1 MAHPGGR
8 RAAEGFEKYL
18 QKDAPAVVRF
28 LLDVLRS
35 GEIAV
40 ADDADAKPLPCR
52 MKPKDL
58 IEGPAQLW
66 LRKSKCVAPKEFAM
80 ASDPSKAPNTKPL
93 IAEMTRIGL
102 RVANYQGTNHINF
115 PSADDLKGLL
125 RKTGYG
131 SLLE

>member
-1 MAHPGGR
+1 VRDA
-8 RAAEGFEKYL
+8 GFEKYL
-18 QKDAPAVVRF
+18 QKHVPPVVRF
-28 LLDVLRS
+28 LLNVLRS

-40 ADDADAKPLPCR
+40 ADDADAERKPLPCR

-66 LRKSKCVAPKEFAM
+66 LRKSKCVAQKEFAM
-80 ASDPSKAPNTKPL
+80 ASDPNKAPNTKPL

-102 RVANYQGTNHINF
+102 RVANYQGNNHINF

-125 RKTGYG
+125 RKKGYG